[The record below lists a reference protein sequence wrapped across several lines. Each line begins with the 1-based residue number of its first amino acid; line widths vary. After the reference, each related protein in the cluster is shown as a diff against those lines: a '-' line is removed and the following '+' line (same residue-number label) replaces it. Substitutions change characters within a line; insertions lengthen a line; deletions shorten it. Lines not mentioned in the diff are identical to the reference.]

1 MNVTLT
7 PSQMWIPGFT
17 NRYFWDFNTQA
28 VYSCVYPGATVPHR
42 MKYSTNDH
50 VGLRRC
56 PQRYRYAPTRHFT
69 RDDLKSLMDTEFEK
83 SAKSGVVDVKAD
95 VIKRSDEVTTSQ
107 TESATTIAPSFYV
120 FNTHTGTIV
129 GRGEYAEL
137 VNLAKNITLKTGAV
151 CELLSVVVQTVPF
164 EVDDVK
170 LKFKS

>member
-1 MNVTLT
+1 MLENGLT
-7 PSQMWIPGFT
+7 QQS
-17 NRYFWDFNTQA
+17 Y
-28 VYSCVYPGATVPHR
+28 
-42 MKYSTNDH
+42 
-50 VGLRRC
+50 L
-56 PQRYRYAPTRHFT
+56 
-69 RDDLKSLMDTEFEK
+69 
-83 SAKSGVVDVKAD
+83 
-95 VIKRSDEVTTSQ
+95 
-107 TESATTIAPSFYV
+107 